1 MKTTARRTTRVLM
14 ASGLAAMIALA
25 AAGGAAAAEL
35 TAADRTAIASEL
47 ETYRT
52 GWLAG
57 DAARIQALFLPEA
70 VFLPHH
76 GLDPVV
82 GLEALRAFWWPGSG
96 PKTVILRFEL
106 ETTRIEGTAELAYA
120 WGRQRLEW
128 SQEDERGLVRWRT
141 HGNHLTVFRRTGEGW
156 KIALQAGDDVPN
168 ERF

>member
-1 MKTTARRTTRVLM
+1 LCIGVLLTLVTAGVL
-14 ASGLAAMIALA
+14 SAADLS
-25 AAGGAAAAEL
+25 
-35 TAADRTAIASEL
+35 AADRAAIASQL

-52 GWLAG
+52 AWLAG
-57 DAARIQALFLPEA
+57 DAARIQTLFSPEA

-96 PKTVILRFEL
+96 PKTVILRFDL
-106 ETTRIEGTAELAYA
+106 ETTRIEGTPELAYA

-128 SQEDERGLVRWRT
+128 SQEDDHGLVRFRT
-141 HGNHLTVFRRTGEGW
+141 HGSHLTVFRRTSEGW

>member
-1 MKTTARRTTRVLM
+1 MRVSRRTWIGALLT
-14 ASGLAAMIALA
+14 LATAGALS
-25 AAGGAAAAEL
+25 
-35 TAADRTAIASEL
+35 AADLSAVDRAAISAQL

-52 GWLAG
+52 AWLAG
-57 DAARIQALFLPEA
+57 DAATIQALFSPEA

-96 PKTVILRFEL
+96 PKTVILRFDL
-106 ETTRIEGTAELAYA
+106 ETTRIEGTSELAYA

-128 SQEDERGLVRWRT
+128 SQEDDHALVRFRT